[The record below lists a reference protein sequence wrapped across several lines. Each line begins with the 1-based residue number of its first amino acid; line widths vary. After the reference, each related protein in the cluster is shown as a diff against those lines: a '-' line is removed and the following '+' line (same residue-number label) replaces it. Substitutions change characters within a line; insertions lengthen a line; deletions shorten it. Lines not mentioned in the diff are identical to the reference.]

1 MAGEQTQ
8 NNMTEWYDKR
18 EANACF
24 ILGVLL
30 EDAGEPE
37 CAATLFHKAISRSP
51 DMARPHVRLASIRW
65 MEGDAAG
72 MFEAYRTAVRLDPR
86 AVRDEVQEEPEEA
99 RLISLVLYPRQY
111 SISLPPID
119 MERVVPFEVRDRVK
133 RQTRAERL
141 VAEGHDAEAIAELEQ
156 LLTEDPEEM
165 SSVPLLVLAYLLSQA
180 AGGTAGTTDN
190 RKSTLWKIDPMLA
203 KLLFQS

>member
-1 MAGEQTQ
+1 
-8 NNMTEWYDKR
+8 MTDWHDKR
-18 EANACF
+18 EANAYF

-37 CAATLFHKAISRSP
+37 CATTLFHKAISRSP
-51 DMARPHVRLASIRW
+51 DQARPHVRLASIRW
-65 MEGDAAG
+65 MEGDVAG
-72 MFEAYRTAVRLDPR
+72 MYEAYRTAVRLDLQ
-86 AVRDEVQEEPEEA
+86 AVRDGMHEEPEEA

-111 SISLPPID
+111 NMSLPLVD
-119 MERVVPFEVRDRVK
+119 MKRVVPFEVRDRVK

-141 VAEGHDAEAIAELEQ
+141 IAEGRDGEAIAELER

-165 SSVPLLVLAYLLSQA
+165 SPVPLLALAYVLLQA
-180 AGGTAGTTDN
+180 AGRAENEVDN
-190 RKSTLWKIDPMLA
+190 RKSTLWKIDPKLA

>member
-1 MAGEQTQ
+1 
-8 NNMTEWYDKR
+8 MTERHDKR
-18 EANACF
+18 EANAFF

-37 CAATLFHKAISRSP
+37 CAATLFHKAISHSP
-51 DMARPHVRLASIRW
+51 DQARPHVRLASIRW

-72 MFEAYRTAVRLDPR
+72 MYEAYRTAVQINPQ
-86 AVRDEVQEEPEEA
+86 AVRDGVQEEPEEA

-111 SISLPPID
+111 SMSLPPVD
-119 MERVVPFEVRDRVK
+119 MERVVPFEVRDRAK

-141 VAEGHDAEAIAELEQ
+141 VAEGRDAEAIEELER

-165 SSVPLLVLAYLLSQA
+165 SPVPLLALAYLLLQA
-180 AGGTAGTTDN
+180 AGRAGSTSDN
-190 RKSTLWKIDPMLA
+190 RESMLWKIDPRLA

>member
-1 MAGEQTQ
+1 
-8 NNMTEWYDKR
+8 MTDWHDKR

-24 ILGVLL
+24 ILGVLV
-30 EDAGEPE
+30 ENAGAPE

-51 DMARPHVRLASIRW
+51 DSAGPHVRLASIRW
-65 MEGDAAG
+65 MEGDVAG
-72 MFEAYRTAVRLDPR
+72 MYEAYRTAVRLDPQ
-86 AVRDEVQEEPEEA
+86 AVRDGVQEEPEEA

-111 SISLPPID
+111 NMSLPPVD

-141 VAEGHDAEAIAELEQ
+141 VAEGRDVEAIEVLER
-156 LLTEDPEEM
+156 LLQEDPEEM
-165 SSVPLLVLAYLLSQA
+165 SPVPLLALAYLLLQA
-180 AGGTAGTTDN
+180 AEGARGTAEN
-190 RKSTLWKIDPMLA
+190 RGSTLWKITPKLA

>member
-1 MAGEQTQ
+1 
-8 NNMTEWYDKR
+8 MTESHDKR
-18 EANACF
+18 EANAYF

-37 CAATLFHKAISRSP
+37 CATTLFHKAISRSP
-51 DMARPHVRLASIRW
+51 DSARPHVQLASIRW

-72 MFEAYRTAVRLDPR
+72 MYEAYRTAVRLDPQ
-86 AVRDEVQEEPEEA
+86 AVRDGVQEEPEEA

-111 SISLPPID
+111 NVALPLVD

-133 RQTRAERL
+133 RQMRAERL
-141 VAEGHDAEAIAELEQ
+141 IAEGRDAEAIAELER

-165 SSVPLLVLAYLLSQA
+165 SPVPLLALAYLLLQA
-180 AGGTAGTTDN
+180 TGGAGDTDDN
-190 RKSTLWKIDPMLA
+190 RDSALWQIDPKLA
-203 KLLFQS
+203 KLIFQS

>member
-1 MAGEQTQ
+1 
-8 NNMTEWYDKR
+8 MTERHDKR

-30 EDAGEPE
+30 EDAGEPQ
-37 CAATLFHKAISRSP
+37 CAATLFHKAISQSP
-51 DMARPHVRLASIRW
+51 DSAKPHVRLASIRW
-65 MEGDAAG
+65 MEGDTAG
-72 MFEAYRTAVRLDPR
+72 MYEAYRTAVRLDPQ
-86 AVRDEVQEEPEEA
+86 AVRDGVQEEPEEA

-111 SISLPPID
+111 NMSLPPVD

-141 VAEGHDAEAIAELEQ
+141 VAEGRNAEAIEELEQ

-165 SSVPLLVLAYLLSQA
+165 SPVPLLVLAYLLLQA
-180 AGGTAGTTDN
+180 AGGAGGTADN
-190 RKSTLWKIDPMLA
+190 RKSTLWKIDAKLA